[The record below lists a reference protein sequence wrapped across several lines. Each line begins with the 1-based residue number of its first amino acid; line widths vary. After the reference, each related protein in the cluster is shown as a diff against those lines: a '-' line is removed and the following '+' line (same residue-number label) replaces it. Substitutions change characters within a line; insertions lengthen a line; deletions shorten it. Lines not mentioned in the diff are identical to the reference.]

1 MLWKLA
7 MVLLVFW
14 LLGFSLSL
22 AGSLI
27 HLLLV
32 VALIMFVIQI
42 VSGRQSTI

>member
-1 MLWKLA
+1 